1 MKCCGCD
8 TKDTGGFVPCT
19 KEGEFCIWCP
29 TWYNASKGP
38 STFCREH
45 SNVFRPEI
53 NPNAADGL
61 FFWGDEANDAFQSV
75 HMFYFHDDKRI
86 LNILGMMENG
96 HKLNK
101 RASIVD
107 GKLWYAAR
115 WGSVL
120 NHVMLVGDYCDQKER
135 FEKLLMPD

>member
-1 MKCCGCD
+1 
-8 TKDTGGFVPCT
+8 
-19 KEGEFCIWCP
+19 
-29 TWYNASKGP
+29 
-38 STFCREH
+38 
-45 SNVFRPEI
+45 VFRPEI